1 MDWKK
6 AKADYV
12 TNPDATYRSIG
23 EKYGVGLHQVANHSR
38 AEGWRDLREQ
48 HLEKV
53 YKKTLDKIAD
63 DRAAKAVRVRDVA
76 TLLLDKLE
84 EAARAVSAD
93 TILTDVRLMKGLTG
107 ALKDIKDVLDLRSD
121 MDMAEQEARID
132 KLRKDAEA
140 AEKANEGSEIVV
152 RVEDGGAGYAE

>member
-1 MDWKK
+1 VDWKK

-23 EKYGVGLHQVANHSR
+23 EKYGVAQTAVASR
-38 AEGWRDLREQ
+38 SKAEGWRAQREQ
-48 HLEKV
+48 HLQET
-53 YKKTLDKIAD
+53 YKKSLGKIAAD
-63 DRAAKAVRVRDVA
+63 QVAKAARVRDVA